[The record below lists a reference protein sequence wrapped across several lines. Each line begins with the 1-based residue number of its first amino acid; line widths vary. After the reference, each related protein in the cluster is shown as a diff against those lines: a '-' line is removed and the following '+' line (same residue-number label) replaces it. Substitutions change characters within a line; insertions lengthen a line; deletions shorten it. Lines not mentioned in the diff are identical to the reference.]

1 MFYFSHLPRIYS
13 KLKHLK
19 ASYIT
24 RDDRDSVYHDIFSLG
39 RYVRFQISQK
49 CFVIHKLRADL
60 QRPPWP
66 PKNDRQSPSPSVP
79 SCGRKTLQLPVVKY
93 EGPWFLQGLHCQLD
107 VRLILPGNGH
117 MEWNQ
122 MDTKK
127 WCFKHYVVILG
138 YLSMLNVGGVLCPR
152 DPGSPKL
159 RMVSWKLKTMRFG
172 GDWTSPSLSQNMDS

>member
-49 CFVIHKLRADL
+49 CFVIHKLRADLL

-117 MEWNQ
+117 MESN
-122 MDTKK
+122 
-127 WCFKHYVVILG
+127 G
-138 YLSMLNVGGVLCPR
+138 YQKMMGFGNMYLQLQALCRHFGVSIHVKCWGCTLP
-152 DPGSPKL
+152 
-159 RMVSWKLKTMRFG
+159 
-172 GDWTSPSLSQNMDS
+172 